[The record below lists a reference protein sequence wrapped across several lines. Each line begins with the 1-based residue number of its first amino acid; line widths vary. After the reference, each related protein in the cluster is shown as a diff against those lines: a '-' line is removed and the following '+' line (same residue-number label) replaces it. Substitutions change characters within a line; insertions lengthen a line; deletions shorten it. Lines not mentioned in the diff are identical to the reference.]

1 MNMSVPTLERP
12 KRRTVPR
19 ARIAVRSAGS
29 SQPVR
34 KAKGAR
40 RGEPWRD
47 WAVIALLTHGQLLAV
62 ALIDPAWYW
71 LLPASL
77 PLGFVLASGTL
88 TIVHDAGH
96 KRYSRHEWPNQFATQ
111 TGVPLGFWVSHW
123 GLKHRVHHK
132 ASQVYQV
139 DEATTSSSLVRFHPA
154 APWRPIHRHQHI
166 YAWAMYGLAGA
177 GELRSQVRFLLHGQ
191 IAGVEPPPL
200 AQRWRSFLFEKALWA
215 LVLTPYALLMGVG
228 KVALLIVLGM
238 IVASVLAAI
247 VLVVGHINEGLNPP
261 DTAPTPKEW
270 SAHLVRTTAN
280 FSTESRPMRWIT
292 GGMTHHLAHHLKPVA
307 PRYELP
313 TLHKTLVRE
322 IAEKANE
329 PLIDYPTL
337 TQATISHY
345 RRLKDLGAGP
355 GERPSVAPESARATT
370 TV

>member
-1 MNMSVPTLERP
+1 MAMKPSPPNQPLRKP
-12 KRRTVPR
+12 KKKT
-19 ARIAVRSAGS
+19 
-29 SQPVR
+29 Q
-34 KAKGAR
+34 

-47 WAVIALLTHGQLLAV
+47 WALISLFTHAQLLAV

-77 PLGFVLASGTL
+77 PFGFVLATGTL

-96 KRYSRHEWPNQFATQ
+96 RRFSRHEWPNQFAVQ

-132 ASQVYQV
+132 ASQVYKV
-139 DEATTSSSLVRFHPA
+139 DEATTSSGMVRFHPA
-154 APWRPIHRHQHI
+154 APWRPIHRYQHI

-177 GELRSQVRFLLHGQ
+177 GELRSQVRFLLHGY
-191 IAGVEPPPL
+191 IAGIEPPPL
-200 AQRWRSFLFEKALWA
+200 AQRWRSFLFEKVLWV
-215 LVLTPYALLMGVG
+215 LVLAPYAVLIGIG
-228 KVALLIVLGM
+228 KLALFVVLGM
-238 IVASVLAAI
+238 VVGSVLAAI

-261 DTAPTPKEW
+261 VVAPTPKEW
-270 SAHLVRTTAN
+270 SRHLVRTTAN
-280 FSTESRPMRWIT
+280 FSTQSRPMRWIT

-355 GERPSVAPESARATT
+355 GERPTVAPESARV
-370 TV
+370 TVTI